1 MKAIRIHETGG
12 PEVMK
17 LEDLPDLQPGAG
29 QALVKLEAVGVNFT
43 DVGTRRG
50 SNPPGSLPW
59 IPGREGAGIVEAVG
73 DGVTD
78 VAVGDLVAYAWAPS
92 SYAEKVVVP
101 AGELVKVPPPVDA
114 ITGAATMIQ
123 GLTAHYLVYSTRPV
137 IPGDSVLVHSGA
149 GGTGLMLIQLAKR
162 AGARVFTTVSTSD
175 KAAIAAE
182 AGADAVIN
190 YVDQDFEEEIMK
202 ATNGEGVQVV
212 YDAVGKTTFE
222 KSLRSCARRGHV
234 ALYGQ
239 SSGAVDPVSPMTALA
254 GSKSLSR
261 PALFDYTNDRHE
273 LSWRA
278 GELFDWIRGGTLN
291 VRIGGTFPLSD
302 AVEAHRQLEGR
313 LSTGKLI
320 LIP

>member
-17 LEDLPDLQPGAG
+17 LEEAPDPQPGPG
-29 QALVKLEAVGVNFT
+29 QALVKLSAVGVNFT

-50 SNPPGSLPW
+50 SNPPSSLPW
-59 IPGREGAGIVEAVG
+59 IPGREGAGIVEEVG
-73 DGVTD
+73 EGVTD
-78 VAVGDLVAYAWAPS
+78 LSVGDLVAYAWAPS
-92 SYAEKVVVP
+92 SYAEKVAVP
-101 AGELVKVPPPVDA
+101 AAELVKVPPGVEA
-114 ITGAATMIQ
+114 VTAAGAMIQ
-123 GLTAHYLVYSTRPV
+123 GLTAHYLVYSTGSV
-137 IPGDSVLVHSGA
+137 KQGDSVLVHSGA

-162 AGARVFTTVSTSD
+162 AGAYVFATVSTSD
-175 KAAIAAE
+175 KASIAGA
-182 AGADAVIN
+182 AGADEVIN

-202 ATNGEGVQVV
+202 ATGGEGVQVV

-222 KSLRSCARRGHV
+222 KSLRTAARRGHV

-261 PALFDYTNDRHE
+261 PSLFDYTHDRDE
-273 LSWRA
+273 LNWRA
-278 GELFDWIRGGTLN
+278 GELFDWIRTGDIK
-291 VRIGGTFPLSD
+291 VRIGATFPLSD

-313 LSTGKLI
+313 LSTGKLA

>member
-1 MKAIRIHETGG
+1 MKAIRIYETGG

-17 LEDLPDLQPGAG
+17 LEDVPDLQPGAG

-50 SNPPGSLPW
+50 SNPPASLPW
-59 IPGREGAGIVEAVG
+59 IPGREGAGVVEEVG
-73 DGVTD
+73 EGVTD

-101 AGELVKVPPPVDA
+101 AGELVKVPPGVDA
-114 ITGAATMIQ
+114 NTGAATMIQ

-175 KAAIAAE
+175 KASIAAE

-190 YVDQDFEEEIMK
+190 YVEQDFEDEIMK
-202 ATNGEGVQVV
+202 ATDGEGVQVV

-222 KSLRSCARRGHV
+222 KSLKTAARRGHV

-261 PALFDYTNDRHE
+261 PALFDYTCDRHE

-278 GELFDWIRGGTLN
+278 GELFDWIRGGTLK
-291 VRIGGTFPLSD
+291 VRIGDTFPLSD

>member
-1 MKAIRIHETGG
+1 M
-12 PEVMK
+12 
-17 LEDLPDLQPGAG
+17 
-29 QALVKLEAVGVNFT
+29 
-43 DVGTRRG
+43 
-50 SNPPGSLPW
+50 
-59 IPGREGAGIVEAVG
+59 
-73 DGVTD
+73 
-78 VAVGDLVAYAWAPS
+78 
-92 SYAEKVVVP
+92 
-101 AGELVKVPPPVDA
+101 DA
-114 ITGAATMIQ
+114 ATGAATMIQ

-162 AGARVFTTVSTSD
+162 AGARVFTTVSTSE
-175 KAAIAAE
+175 KASIAAE

-190 YVDQDFEEEIMK
+190 YVEQDFEEEIMK
-202 ATNGEGVQVV
+202 ATDGEGVQVV

-222 KSLRSCARRGHV
+222 KSLRICARRGHV

-239 SSGAVDPVSPMTALA
+239 SSGAVDPVSPMTALGRVQIPQQA
-254 GSKSLSR
+254 RSLR
-261 PALFDYTNDRHE
+261 LHLNDRHE

-278 GELFDWIRGGTLN
+278 GELFDWIRGGTLK

>member
-1 MKAIRIHETGG
+1 
-12 PEVMK
+12 
-17 LEDLPDLQPGAG
+17 
-29 QALVKLEAVGVNFT
+29 
-43 DVGTRRG
+43 
-50 SNPPGSLPW
+50 
-59 IPGREGAGIVEAVG
+59 
-73 DGVTD
+73 
-78 VAVGDLVAYAWAPS
+78 
-92 SYAEKVVVP
+92 
-101 AGELVKVPPPVDA
+101 
-114 ITGAATMIQ
+114 
-123 GLTAHYLVYSTRPV
+123 
-137 IPGDSVLVHSGA
+137 
-149 GGTGLMLIQLAKR
+149 MLIQLAKR

-175 KAAIAAE
+175 KASIAAE

-190 YVDQDFEEEIMK
+190 YVEQDFEEEIMK
-202 ATNGEGVQVV
+202 ATDGEGVQVV

-261 PALFDYTNDRHE
+261 PALFDYTSDRHE

-278 GELFDWIRGGTLN
+278 GELFDWIRGGTLK